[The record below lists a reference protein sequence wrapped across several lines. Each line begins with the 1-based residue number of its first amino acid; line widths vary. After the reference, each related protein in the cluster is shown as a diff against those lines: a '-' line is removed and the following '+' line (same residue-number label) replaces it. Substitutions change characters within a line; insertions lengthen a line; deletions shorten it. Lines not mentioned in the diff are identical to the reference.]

1 MAALGGLYL
10 DGGTVDG
17 ERVVSAEWT
26 LDATSTHVPAR
37 GAGNG
42 YGYLWWV
49 GETDGSPAY
58 RAYGFGGQLVEVV
71 PDRNLVVAVST
82 EVDDDVGVSLEAL
95 SYLVDT
101 IIAPAFD
108 P

>member
-1 MAALGGLYL
+1 MAALGSLYL
-10 DGGTVDG
+10 HGGTVNG
-17 ERVVSAEWT
+17 ERVVSADWT
-26 LDATSTHVPAR
+26 RAATSTHVPAR
-37 GAGNG
+37 GAGDG

-71 PDRNLVVAVST
+71 PDRDLVVAVST
-82 EVDDDVGVSLEAL
+82 EVDDDVGVDRDAL
-95 SYLVDT
+95 SYLVDN